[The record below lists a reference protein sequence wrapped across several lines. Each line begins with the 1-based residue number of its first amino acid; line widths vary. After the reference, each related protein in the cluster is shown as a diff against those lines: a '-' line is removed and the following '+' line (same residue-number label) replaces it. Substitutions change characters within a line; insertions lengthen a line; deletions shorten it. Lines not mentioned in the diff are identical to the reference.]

1 MNQSSWDR
9 RYAGADHP
17 GCSAPA
23 QALTSRLATLP
34 PGHAI
39 DLACG
44 LGRHARFLAD
54 SGCSVEA
61 VDFSPVAIE
70 VAKAAHEGGQI
81 DYTVG
86 DVRTWKPVQPADLV
100 VIGYLHLPIDEL
112 VEVITSAG
120 TWLRPGGHLLYL
132 GHSLENSMFGVGG
145 LPIEPFCPTSPI
157 WRGRPVACGFSN
169 LPTSSTA
176 GAFGGRS
183 TSFSMRFH
191 GGFTR
196 TGRSPVER
204 PDGLAVACGR
214 AGQELGPDRLDVRDS
229 RP

>member
-61 VDFSPVAIE
+61 VDYSPVAIE

-81 DYTVG
+81 DYTVA

-100 VIGYLHLPIDEL
+100 VISYLHMPIDEL
-112 VEVITSAG
+112 VEVITTAG
-120 TWLRPGGHLLYL
+120 TWLRPDGHLLYL

-145 LPIEPFCPTSPI
+145 PADRAVLPDLADLARAA
-157 WRGRPVACGFSN
+157 RGLRVLELAHLVNRRGAQRSIDVLLHAVPWGVHPHRAF
-169 LPTSSTA
+169 A
-176 GAFGGRS
+176 G
-183 TSFSMRFH
+183 
-191 GGFTR
+191 
-196 TGRSPVER
+196 
-204 PDGLAVACGR
+204 
-214 AGQELGPDRLDVRDS
+214 
-229 RP
+229 